1 MEKVREQ
8 RNFEICADVIKPFE
22 MEILTH
28 YLNHDLTNLCYN
40 IECRYNLTTLTES
53 EKSHM
58 KIDTK
63 IIELVFECYS
73 YYNRFGELSEIE
85 IIKFL

>member
-8 RNFEICADVIKPFE
+8 RNFEICVDAMKPFE

-28 YLNHDLTNLCYN
+28 YLNHDLTNLCDN
-40 IECRYNLTTLTES
+40 IESRYNLTTLTES
-53 EKSHM
+53 EKTCM
-58 KIDTK
+58 MIDTK

-73 YYNRFGELSEIE
+73 YYNRFRELGEIE
-85 IIKFL
+85 IIKIL